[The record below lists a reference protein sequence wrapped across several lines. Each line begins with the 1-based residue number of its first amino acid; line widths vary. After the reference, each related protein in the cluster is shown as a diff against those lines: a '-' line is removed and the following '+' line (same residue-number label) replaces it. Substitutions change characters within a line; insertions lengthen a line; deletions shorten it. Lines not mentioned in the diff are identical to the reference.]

1 MGGGHWAQLLLQ
13 LLRRLTLQL
22 VLLHD
27 VHCSGLGCRCLSHLA
42 LKRPWM
48 RLLPLPL
55 QAPSRLAVAQGRLQP
70 PQDVLRSRWLWLL
83 LKRQQRQRP
92 LLLDIVRMRPAQ
104 HRDSALAL
112 ASLST
117 CLMVSGLPMQ
127 AVWERASRKAQA
139 KASC

>member
-1 MGGGHWAQLLLQ
+1 MGVGHWTQLLLQ
-13 LLRRLTLQL
+13 LLRRLTLQQ
-22 VLLHD
+22 VLLHAL
-27 VHCSGLGCRCLSHLA
+27 HCSGIGCRCLSHIA

-92 LLLDIVRMRPAQ
+92 LLLDIARVRPAM
-104 HRDSALAL
+104 HRDLTLAL

-117 CLMVSGLPMQ
+117 
-127 AVWERASRKAQA
+127 
-139 KASC
+139 